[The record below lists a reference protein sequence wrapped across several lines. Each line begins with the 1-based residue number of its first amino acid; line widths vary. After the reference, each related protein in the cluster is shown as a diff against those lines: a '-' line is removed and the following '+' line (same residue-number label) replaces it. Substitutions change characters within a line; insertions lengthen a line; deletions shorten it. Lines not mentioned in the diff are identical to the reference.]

1 MFGCF
6 WKDSV
11 TRMRRVFDF
20 GGESEWKDS
29 ANFAAQLYNPA
40 KAALLCRRHEVKGP
54 MREF

>member
-1 MFGCF
+1 
-6 WKDSV
+6 
-11 TRMRRVFDF
+11 MRRVFDF